1 MQERLIQLLESVAGS
16 AKPVSANDLA
26 QMTKLPRATI
36 YRNLSSLLDCGFLD
50 EVDDGKRY
58 VLGIRFVKIALT
70 GKSDSHVIKAVM
82 AMIHRLVI
90 DIGET
95 AFLARYRGGRVDLI
109 HIETPSDPA
118 IPYIYPGLGIRPA
131 HACSSAKAIAAFILP
146 ELREELLTGEPH
158 GFTANTLT
166 DASQIATELEQVRRS
181 GYALCD
187 GEIEEGVTSV
197 AVPINV
203 DRLGSIFSMG
213 VVGPTN
219 RIKTHLHSR
228 ILPILMEENIR
239 AAAAIQHCS
248 IVDAERVH
256 SEALAN

>member
-95 AFLARYRGGRVDLI
+95 AFWPVIAEAVLI
-109 HIETPSDPA
+109 S
-118 IPYIYPGLGIRPA
+118 
-131 HACSSAKAIAAFILP
+131 FILK
-146 ELREELLTGEPH
+146 
-158 GFTANTLT
+158 
-166 DASQIATELEQVRRS
+166 RR
-181 GYALCD
+181 
-187 GEIEEGVTSV
+187 
-197 AVPINV
+197 
-203 DRLGSIFSMG
+203 
-213 VVGPTN
+213 
-219 RIKTHLHSR
+219 
-228 ILPILMEENIR
+228 
-239 AAAAIQHCS
+239 AIQQSPTS
-248 IVDAERVH
+248 IQD
-256 SEALAN
+256 LASGQPMRAPQPKPSLLSYCRSCARSC